1 MVNEKKNL
9 WITWKK
15 EEEKKQNKSEEAED
29 REMTI
34 GNGRVEKTMGAKV
47 KIVLKFKYFRTP
59 FNLLYPACTK
69 EKKMKKHYQN
79 YI

>member
-1 MVNEKKNL
+1 
-9 WITWKK
+9 
-15 EEEKKQNKSEEAED
+15 
-29 REMTI
+29 MTI